1 MRIVILFIVLLVV
14 VSVSEATSRNPIK
27 KQTKQYTDTTVNL
40 VHVPLYG
47 QINTMLCWAASIKM
61 IAEAHAKMLS
71 FKDIISTRNT
81 SIKRSD
87 FSEECS
93 LTNFI
98 LGHNNWD
105 TSDYNNDIEG
115 DDDKRFE
122 MQSILLDVGFYAN
135 EDYKLKDFSWE
146 LCKNQLDNCRPFLI
160 SISMGSDDS
169 RHYVVV
175 KGYWTEATNHYLL
188 IHDPWGNS
196 PCNGEA
202 YSLNFEQLIRNS
214 TINHLH
220 NFVINIHLKNY
231 FNNTSCTKASKTN
244 TAVAYD
250 IKDINSLKNVS
261 YIPVTIAKPTME
273 LSISNALESYTMSN
287 WKLRD
292 YIIDNKTVYRCQFF
306 EKEGWKII
314 KIMDNIYAK
323 STILP
328 QESIIVPNTFTT
340 FFKFD
345 DGISS
350 QYDLNTRISELRFS
364 EVLKSQAIKQVSLN
378 KNRKIDKEVLK
389 KTSELDQLKQRI
401 PNQFI
406 NTKIKHLNF
415 EINQLMNDKQKLK

>member
-1 MRIVILFIVLLVV
+1 MKNIILSIALLVV
-14 VSVSEATSRNPIK
+14 ISASEAAPQNLPK
-27 KQTKQYTDTTVNL
+27 KQKKQQIDTTVNL
-40 VHVPLYG
+40 VHVPLCG

-61 IAEAHAKMLS
+61 IAETHAKILS
-71 FKDIISTRNT
+71 FKDIISTRNM
-81 SIKRSD
+81 SIVKSD

-93 LTNFI
+93 LSNFI
-98 LGHNNWD
+98 EGHTNLG
-105 TSDYNNDIEG
+105 TLDYNIDIEG

-122 MQSILLDVGFYAN
+122 MQSILLDLGFYAN
-135 EDYKLKDFSWE
+135 EDYKLKDFTWE

-220 NFVINIHLKNY
+220 NFVINIRLKND
-231 FNNTSCTKASKTN
+231 FKSTSCTKASKTN
-244 TAVAYD
+244 TVVAYQTKSID
-250 IKDINSLKNVS
+250 SLKNVS
-261 YIPVTIAKPTME
+261 CIPVTITKPIKE
-273 LSISNALESYTMSN
+273 LSISNGSDGYTIN
-287 WKLRD
+287 TYQLRD
-292 YIIDNKTVYRCQFF
+292 YIIDSKTVYRCQFF
-306 EKEGWKII
+306 KEKGWQII

-328 QESIIVPNTFTT
+328 NETIIVPNAFTT
-340 FFKFD
+340 FFKFN
-345 DGISS
+345 DGVSS
-350 QYDLNTRISELRFS
+350 QYDLNTRISEPQFS
-364 EVLKSQAIKQVSLN
+364 EVLKSQAINQVALN

-406 NTKIKHLNF
+406 NTKIEHLNF
-415 EINQLMNDKQKLK
+415 EINQLMNDKQELK